1 MPYGCSVRSG
11 GDWAVHWNN
20 RVGQNN
26 GDYTSVKP
34 SDASYG
40 PPYHEA
46 FWEDKW
52 TCASGESTAAF
63 CGVGWVV
70 DEKDCLWK
78 VRMGGG
84 SPPGR
89 APAVRAAR

>member
-40 PPYHEA
+40 PPFHEA
-46 FWEDKW
+46 FWKGFW
-52 TCASGESTAAF
+52 TCTTDY
-63 CGVGWVV
+63 CGVGWAS
-70 DEKDCLWK
+70 EKDCLWK
-78 VRMGGG
+78 VRTGAG
-84 SPPGR
+84 SRPGR
-89 APAVRAAR
+89 APAARAAR